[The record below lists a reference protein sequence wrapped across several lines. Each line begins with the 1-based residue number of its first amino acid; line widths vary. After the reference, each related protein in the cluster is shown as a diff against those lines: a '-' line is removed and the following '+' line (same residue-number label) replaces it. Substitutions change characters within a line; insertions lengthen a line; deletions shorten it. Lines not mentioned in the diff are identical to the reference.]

1 MPFRVRI
8 QDFQSIEDATI
19 EVEGLTVLTGPNN
32 SGKTAVCRAIYG
44 AFTNARG
51 TKFVRQGKASTK
63 IELAFSDGHT
73 LLWEKGEKVNRY
85 ELDGKALNKVG
96 HGAPPE
102 TDVLGVL
109 PVEAAGRELWPQFAH
124 QFVGQVFL
132 LDDPGSVL
140 AEAVANVDKVGV
152 LNESLRLSQ
161 SDRRSAAAELKV
173 RNEDVAKYEAAVIKF
188 DGLDNA
194 VSLTQ
199 KAETQSIKVAKIQ
212 KALEQTHALKER
224 WVLLTGAVQEVLP
237 VRAIPTVADL
247 IPDIQRDQKALE
259 QATTLKTRL
268 DALIQA
274 VQEILPVRSLPT
286 VDNAIAE
293 RTLKLQ
299 QAIDWARTISNRMQ
313 RAVDERDL
321 AVVAVQRAQSLT
333 IPDAQPAIRAL
344 RRLDAANALAGQWL
358 TLKSTVGGLVAD
370 LAKTRTACDI
380 AESEVRTLFLEAG
393 SCPLCDQSVACIP
406 ESHL

>member
-63 IELAFSDGHT
+63 VDLAFSDGRT

-102 TDVLGVL
+102 TEVLGVL

-132 LDDPGSVL
+132 LDEPGSVL

-161 SDRRSAAAELKV
+161 TDRRSAAAELKI
-173 RNEDVAKYEAAVIKF
+173 RNEDVAKYEVAVDKF
-188 DGLDNA
+188 EGLDDA
-194 VSLTQ
+194 VALAQ
-199 KAETQSIKVAKIQ
+199 KAETQRNKVAKIQ
-212 KALEQTHALKER
+212 KALDQTVALRER
-224 WVLLTGAVQEVLP
+224 WKSLTEAVQEVLP
-237 VRAIPTVADL
+237 VRALPTVQDL
-247 IPDIQRDQKALE
+247 GPEILKTQKALD
-259 QATTLKTRL
+259 QASNLKTRL
-268 DALIQA
+268 DALTEA

-293 RTLKLQ
+293 RTIKLQ
-299 QAIDWARTISNRMQ
+299 QAVDWAKTISNRLRLAME
-313 RAVDERDL
+313 ERDV

-333 IPDAQPAIRAL
+333 IPDAQPAIAAL
-344 RRLDAANALAGQWL
+344 RRLEAANALSGRWFA
-358 TLKSTVGGLVAD
+358 LKRTVDGLVAD

-380 AESEVRTLFLEAG
+380 AESEVRALFSEAG
-393 SCPLCDQSVACIP
+393 SCPLCDQSVACLP